1 MTANESA
8 HRGRFFKNNYRAL
21 VAYVRQ
27 CIDDSA
33 DRDGED
39 IVQDV
44 MVNLFNKADVTE
56 PIQNLTGYL
65 YASLRNRIIDTMR
78 GRKKTLSLDAENGDG
93 DAPLLKDML
102 RDGRGDALQTL
113 EDRDRRSVLYAAID
127 ALGDDE
133 KAIVVATEFDDR
145 SFKDLSEEWETP
157 LGTLLSRK
165 SRAIK
170 HIGDFMRDRGFENH

>member
-1 MTANESA
+1 
-8 HRGRFFKNNYRAL
+8 
-21 VAYVRQ
+21 
-27 CIDDSA
+27 
-33 DRDGED
+33 
-39 IVQDV
+39 
-44 MVNLFNKADVTE
+44 
-56 PIQNLTGYL
+56 
-65 YASLRNRIIDTMR
+65 
-78 GRKKTLSLDAENGDG
+78 
-93 DAPLLKDML
+93 
-102 RDGRGDALQTL
+102 
-113 EDRDRRSVLYAAID
+113 LYAAID